1 MNLFHIG
8 SELRRFASGK
18 LPRAAFVVLTLL
30 PLIFGG
36 LFPWAYWDPI
46 TGLKDLPVAVVN
58 SDQGADKDGT
68 RINAGDQVM
77 HKLLQTDKVGFEAAT
92 AEQAARGVADGTYY
106 FALELPT
113 DFSQSVLSVNTDQPQ
128 SAQIATVYNNA
139 NGFIASMLGNQVTN
153 QVVAT
158 IDAEL
163 GKQASNQLLIG
174 FNTIGDGLSQAA
186 DGSGRLKEGVTDAR
200 TGASQLADGTGT
212 LSEKSAQLDSGAQ
225 QLATGVQQ
233 LDTGLKEAKK
243 GASQLDQGL
252 TSLGGATV
260 QLGNGAQQIS
270 AGVDQVVTMAN
281 QATNAQEQVVA
292 PLVTA
297 SAQLRALGVPAAVEL
312 ANQFDATI
320 AAVNGQGL
328 GPQSTTASDLKRLQE
343 GARTLAYQLGDPN
356 SEYRLGMTAADSGAS
371 ELASGLTQ
379 LSEGSGK
386 LVVGTQT
393 LSDGTTKLVEGTQQ
407 LSVGASALRDGLVQL
422 DEGSGELSLKLSD
435 AASRSPKFDEDKRDK
450 ASTMLGQMVQTHNT
464 GQTLTS
470 FGVGLAPFF
479 SSLAMF
485 LGGTMMFMV
494 LRPLKRRAIDS
505 GMHPVRVAISSWIP
519 GIVIG
524 SLQATAVWFV
534 LEVVLKAHAV
544 HPIGLWAALVGVSMC
559 FVGVTQAINA
569 FFGTSAGRLLCI
581 ILMALQLVSSGGLYP
596 PETQPAFL
604 RWFHHY
610 DPISY
615 SVELFRQMLVGGH
628 SVFDGRLEHSI
639 VVLVLV
645 WLGAMTVTSLSAWR
659 DRLLTL
665 DKLHPELDI

>member
-58 SDQGADKDGT
+58 SDEGAEKDGT

-77 HKLLQTDKVGFEAAT
+77 QKLLQTDKVGFEAAT

-320 AAVNGQGL
+320 AAVNSQGL

-393 LSDGTTKLVEGTQQ
+393 LNDGTTKLVEGSQQ